1 MKTAFITHPDCLNHI
16 TPSGHPECIN
26 RLEGITQRLNKSDFN
41 ALLRIKAPLGKI
53 SNLRLGHPENYI
65 EKIASLIPKTSIHA
79 IDNDTFVS
87 PDSYKA
93 ALRGVGSITKAID
106 LVMAQ
111 KVKNAFCA
119 TRPPGHHAEK
129 KKAMGFCLFGNVAI
143 GAKYLLQKYK
153 LNKVAIIDFDVHHGN
168 GTQNILWDETRT
180 LFISMH
186 QMPLFPGTGY
196 ASENGSENNIIN
208 VPLPAESKGSEAC
221 EIFET
226 SISPKLRAFE
236 PDFVL
241 ISAGFDAHINDPL
254 ANLNWSTQDFATITN
269 LILNIAREFSNK
281 RVVSTLEGGYDID
294 SLTESV
300 AIHVKALMEA

>member
-129 KKAMGFCLFGNVAI
+129 KKAMGFCLFSTSV
-143 GAKYLLQKYK
+143 
-153 LNKVAIIDFDVHHGN
+153 
-168 GTQNILWDETRT
+168 R
-180 LFISMH
+180 
-186 QMPLFPGTGY
+186 
-196 ASENGSENNIIN
+196 SES
-208 VPLPAESKGSEAC
+208 
-221 EIFET
+221 
-226 SISPKLRAFE
+226 
-236 PDFVL
+236 
-241 ISAGFDAHINDPL
+241 
-254 ANLNWSTQDFATITN
+254 
-269 LILNIAREFSNK
+269 
-281 RVVSTLEGGYDID
+281 
-294 SLTESV
+294 
-300 AIHVKALMEA
+300 